1 MRTVTARRSL
11 ATVAIA
17 LAASFAGTVPAIA
30 DASTAEACRPISRNE
45 YIADRWQELGG
56 ANGSLGC
63 PIDTTKNVTVGGVW
77 KGKRQTFENG
87 QITWS
92 PSQGAQMVIAAWEWR
107 GYAFADW
114 GTTAPY
120 SYDRFLLRSY
130 SSYEPRGEQRELRG
144 GTSGRAWVQK
154 RTTGSYRFIVEGCD
168 DGTFGSTCRQGWTLS
183 ASTR

>member
-1 MRTVTARRSL
+1 MRTSTARRSL
-11 ATVAIA
+11 AAAAVALTAA
-17 LAASFAGTVPAIA
+17 LAGTVPAAA
-30 DASTAEACRPISRNE
+30 DPSTADVCRPVSRNE

-56 ANGSLGC
+56 TDGWLGC
-63 PIDTTKNVTVGGVW
+63 PIRTTTNVTVGGVW

-92 PSQGAQMVIAAWEWR
+92 PGQGTRMVIAAWEWR

-144 GTSGRAWVQK
+144 GTSGRAWVRK
-154 RTTGSYRFIVEGCD
+154 HTTGGYRFIVEGCD
-168 DGTFGSTCRQGWTLS
+168 DGTLGSTCRQGWTLS
-183 ASTR
+183 AATR

>member
-11 ATVAIA
+11 AAAAVA
-17 LAASFAGTVPAIA
+17 LAAVLTVTVPAAA
-30 DASTAEACRPISRNE
+30 DSSSADVCEPISRNE
-45 YIADRWQELGG
+45 YIADRWQDLGG
-56 ANGSLGC
+56 ANGWLGC
-63 PIDTTKNVTVGGVW
+63 PINTTKNVTVGGVW

-92 PSQGAQMVIAAWEWR
+92 PGQGTRMVIAAWEWR

-120 SYDRFLLRSY
+120 SYDRFLLRYY

-144 GTSGRAWVQK
+144 GTSGRAWVRK
-154 RTTGSYRFIVEGCD
+154 HTTGSYRFIVEGCD

>member
-11 ATVAIA
+11 AAAAVAVAAA
-17 LAASFAGTVPAIA
+17 LTGTVPAAA
-30 DASTAEACRPISRNE
+30 DFSAAGECKPVSRNE
-45 YIADRWQELGG
+45 YIADRWDDLGG
-56 ANGSLGC
+56 ANGWLGC
-63 PIDTTKNVTVGGVW
+63 PVATTKNVTVGGVW

-92 PSQGAQMVIAAWEWR
+92 PSQGTQMVIAAWEWR

-120 SYDRFLLRSY
+120 SYDRFLLRHY

-154 RTTGSYRFIVEGCD
+154 HTSGSYRFIVEGCD
-168 DGTFGSTCRQGWTLS
+168 KGTFGLTCRQGWTLS